1 MYQYICI
8 PFPQF
13 KKKKPLKTRPPQKKE
28 RNLPTTKNH
37 QFSVENSWKIPGN
50 LPRLEPWNPPTQIA
64 SMDRW
69 VNRQGR
75 LTCVGF
81 YSQGLNHFSS
91 LFFFTWKNMK
101 QKKTSTRFF
110 LPFFDF
116 LCLLQVVF
124 RFFSWLSSFP
134 RSPPQRPLLEGYPPA
149 FFTGFRERKHQKE
162 KNKTRFISIH
172 HILVGG
178 LNPAIRK
185 VCSSNWIASPGRG
198 ENRKH
203 LKPPA
208 SIDLI

>member
-8 PFPQF
+8 PSP
-13 KKKKPLKTRPPQKKE
+13 KKKNLWKRSSSPKEGKESPNHEKPPI
-28 RNLPTTKNH
+28 
-37 QFSVENSWKIPGN
+37 FSGKFVENSGKPSKARALKSTN
-50 LPRLEPWNPPTQIA
+50 SNRL
-64 SMDRW
+64 DDLRHRW
-69 VNRQGR
+69 TRQGR

-91 LFFFTWKNMK
+91 FFFYMK
-101 QKKTSTRFF
+101 KHETKKTSTRFF

-162 KNKTRFISIH
+162 QK
-172 HILVGG
+172 
-178 LNPAIRK
+178 
-185 VCSSNWIASPGRG
+185 
-198 ENRKH
+198 
-203 LKPPA
+203 
-208 SIDLI
+208 

>member
-1 MYQYICI
+1 MASDTLFFQRTLQRRWTIIHNLPHVKGIFKNVKPSMKFNVLIFRCI
-8 PFPQF
+8 NIFVRIPSP
-13 KKKKPLKTRPPQKKE
+13 KIKKKPLKTRPPQKKE
-28 RNLPTTKNH
+28 RNLPTTKNQ
-37 QFSVENSWKIPGN
+37 QFSVENSWKIQGN

-91 LFFFTWKNMK
+91 FFFYMK
-101 QKKTSTRFF
+101 KHETKKTSTRFF

-162 KNKTRFISIH
+162 QK
-172 HILVGG
+172 
-178 LNPAIRK
+178 
-185 VCSSNWIASPGRG
+185 
-198 ENRKH
+198 
-203 LKPPA
+203 
-208 SIDLI
+208 